1 MNKLKNYLWLI
12 TLVAAIAL
20 CFYGVYRGEA
30 VSVFEKARTICLECV
45 GIG

>member
-12 TLVAAIAL
+12 TLAAAIAL
-20 CFYGVYRGEA
+20 GAYGVYRGEA
-30 VSVFEKARTICLECV
+30 IDVFEKARTICLECV